1 MTRPA
6 TDPTLR
12 LDLYLQAL
20 SQLRAGA
27 DPLVSVILFGST
39 AQGTFVSETSDVDL
53 FIVFPDSA
61 RPEDRV
67 RIRQEVA
74 DLEIA
79 HGFRLPASRPK
90 NPLAKFAAR
99 AAGHAMS
106 CFILS
111 RADLLSGDVARI
123 FDLRPVEAVCVDRIL
138 LASIVVSASTVWG
151 EDLLPQVPLLPLRR
165 LDVFKALF
173 SFMNA
178 IVMSAV
184 GFLLLPDAT
193 KYAMGVLKHS
203 LHSCYFCYHLKTAPL
218 PKEIEFL
225 QSRLGPCRILQ
236 DLLAQREN
244 YHRSF
249 SFVLRCAPT
258 LLRLHLRTAR
268 ENRFPRAVR
277 SY

>member
-1 MTRPA
+1 MTRPGP
-6 TDPTLR
+6 DPTLR

-39 AQGTFVSETSDVDL
+39 AQGTFVAETSDVDL
-53 FIVFPDSA
+53 FVVLPDSA
-61 RPEDRV
+61 RP
-67 RIRQEVA
+67 A
-74 DLEIA
+74 
-79 HGFRLPASRPK
+79 
-90 NPLAKFAAR
+90 
-99 AAGHAMS
+99 
-106 CFILS
+106 
-111 RADLLSGDVARI
+111 
-123 FDLRPVEAVCVDRIL
+123 
-138 LASIVVSASTVWG
+138 
-151 EDLLPQVPLLPLRR
+151 
-165 LDVFKALF
+165 FKALF
-173 SFMNA
+173 SFVNA
-178 IVMSAV
+178 TVMSAV

-193 KYAMGVLKHS
+193 KYAIGVLKHS

-218 PKEIEFL
+218 PKEIEFF

-268 ENRFPRAVR
+268 ENQFPRAVR
-277 SY
+277 L